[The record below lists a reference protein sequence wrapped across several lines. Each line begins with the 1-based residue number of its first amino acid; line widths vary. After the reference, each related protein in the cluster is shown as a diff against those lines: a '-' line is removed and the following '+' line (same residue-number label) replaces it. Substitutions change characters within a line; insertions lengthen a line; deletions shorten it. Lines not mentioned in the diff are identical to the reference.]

1 MRELVLNHASIRT
14 PDDHWHQVI
23 DWLRGI
29 SAGMAQLTR
38 AEVVQ
43 TGLRMRYSVSEITCT
58 ARCSLYDAYQE
69 LRRSGHRDEYRFL
82 MGLSARLPLL
92 NGVEDRIAD
101 RFRECEGRTLPPPDG
116 EPLVLCAIA
125 DWIAVGFPSDSLWDR
140 DRITVLFDEL
150 LPDESIDEAAEE
162 IDQLTREVHART
174 IQERLRERQ
183 LDIHDQRELWSA
195 RAKLFPHLLFGR
207 DVEYQ
212 LEQASAQFS
221 TVIAKL
227 RDLDRSAQEWRTAGG
242 PAPPWKTKV
251 TPESRSTR
259 NHPKLMRERYFRS
272 HFGTM
277 KLFEWHARYGDG
289 GRIHLR
295 FDAAAREVEIGYIGP
310 KLRVR

>member
-1 MRELVLNHASIRT
+1 MRELVLNHASVRT

-23 DWLRGI
+23 GWLRGI
-29 SAGMAQLTR
+29 SAGMAQLIR
-38 AEVVQ
+38 AEVVE
-43 TGLRMRYSVSEITCT
+43 TGLRMRHSVSETTCT
-58 ARCSLYDAYQE
+58 ARGSLYDAYQE

-101 RFRECEGRTLPPPDG
+101 RFRECEGRTLPSPDG

-150 LPDESIDEAAEE
+150 LPDESIDEASEE

-174 IQERLRERQ
+174 IEERFRDWH
-183 LDIHDQRELWSA
+183 LDIRDRRELWGA
-195 RAKLFPHLLFGR
+195 RATLFPHLLFGQG
-207 DVEYQ
+207 VEHQ
-212 LEQASAQFS
+212 LEQAAGHLS
-221 TVIAKL
+221 TVLAKL
-227 RDLDRSAQEWRTAGG
+227 RDLDRSVQEWRTAGG

-259 NHPKLMRERYFRS
+259 NDPNLMRERYFRS
-272 HFGTM
+272 HLGTM

-310 KLRVR
+310 HLRLR